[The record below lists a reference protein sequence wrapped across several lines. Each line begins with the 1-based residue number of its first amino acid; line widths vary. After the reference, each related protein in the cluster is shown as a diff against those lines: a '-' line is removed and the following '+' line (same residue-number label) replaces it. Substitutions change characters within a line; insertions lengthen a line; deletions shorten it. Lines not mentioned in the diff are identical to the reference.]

1 MSGINKG
8 DPKKTFYLIKQQQT
22 KEKKSQSRLSNT
34 CETSPLI
41 EEARLK
47 NASQQKYKGNHL

>member
-22 KEKKSQSRLSNT
+22 KEKKSQGRLSNT
-34 CETSPLI
+34 CEKSPLI

-47 NASQQKYKGNHL
+47 NASQQKHKGNHL

>member
-22 KEKKSQSRLSNT
+22 KGKKESRQ
-34 CETSPLI
+34 I
-41 EEARLK
+41 I
-47 NASQQKYKGNHL
+47 